1 MTTAETRRRLSE
13 WFRQWQHPLR
23 RFLAARRSIPP
34 TDVDDIAQ
42 EVFLRIMRYDKVELI
57 DQPQAYLFKIA
68 ANVAAEWSIR
78 SRNRIPHESKW
89 LDELVSGE
97 LPETLML
104 RSQSQ
109 REVERALMRLKP
121 RERQV
126 LKLHFSEDMTYA
138 AIAARTGETQRT
150 VRRIFIHG
158 YRRLREELDRE
169 LLGAYEEESP
179 DRKESPRGQD

>member
-23 RFLAARRSIPP
+23 RFLAARRGIPP

-42 EVFLRIMRYDKVELI
+42 EVFLRIMRYDKGELV

-97 LPETLML
+97 LPEALVL

-109 REVERALMRLKP
+109 REVERALRRLKP

-126 LKLHFSEDMTYA
+126 LKLYFSGGLSYA
-138 AIAARTGETQRT
+138 DIAAHTGESQRS
-150 VRRIFIHG
+150 VRRIFIRS
-158 YRRLREELDRE
+158 YQRLREELDPE
-169 LLGAYEEESP
+169 LLEAYEDDAP
-179 DRKESPRGQD
+179 TRKESDHGQD